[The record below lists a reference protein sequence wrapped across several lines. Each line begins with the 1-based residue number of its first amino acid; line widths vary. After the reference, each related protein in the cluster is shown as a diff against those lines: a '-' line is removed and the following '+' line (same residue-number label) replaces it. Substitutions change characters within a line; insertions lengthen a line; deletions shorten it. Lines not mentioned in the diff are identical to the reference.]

1 MATKNVKFKSKSTG
15 DYYYPVT
22 AAENVTTTGGKNLAG
37 VEPDAQVNKIET
49 VKINGTA
56 APIANKTINLTLQTY
71 SLVKQETAETGFS
84 ASYYLADKDGV
95 QRGAKIN
102 LAKDMFLQSA
112 SVKTCTTANQPVTG
126 YAVGDVY
133 VDFVLANAENSH
145 VYLLAKDLITQ
156 YTAGTGVI
164 ISNNTISINLTEL
177 KNTFATK
184 STTLAGYGITDC
196 YTKTQVDNLLADV
209 SDLTFEVL

>member
-15 DYYYPVT
+15 DYYYPV
-22 AAENVTTTGGKNLAG
+22 
-37 VEPDAQVNKIET
+37 
-49 VKINGTA
+49 
-56 APIANKTINLTLQTY
+56 
-71 SLVKQETAETGFS
+71 
-84 ASYYLADKDGV
+84 
-95 QRGAKIN
+95 
-102 LAKDMFLQSA
+102 
-112 SVKTCTTANQPVTG
+112 
-126 YAVGDVY
+126 
-133 VDFVLANAENSH
+133 
-145 VYLLAKDLITQ
+145 
-156 YTAGTGVI
+156 TAGTGVI